1 MALKLYNSISSKIVF
16 LISLVLVVTATSIM
30 YFTQRDVGKTMFDA
44 QQKSAQNVLELV
56 RLNIRGGYNRLI
68 ADKIDILNRMKAD
81 LKNVGHISA
90 SVFREFGTFASQQ
103 EQEQEAYKN
112 SARQRALSWLSNV
125 SYEQIDVF
133 VFNSEGKIVGFSDI
147 NNTFEDFGSVY
158 DIKSRR
164 LVDVMNS
171 QNLREEGDL
180 AVFRWKDKENSVK
193 KLAYFIPLREWGWT
207 IGVAIDFDNIEKE
220 SERVLENIIKLLD
233 KTFSKIK
240 IANTGYAFLFNG
252 NGETLISPP
261 GLEPSE
267 FSAVINA
274 STGNLLINDLKTAY
288 GDNIESI
295 RYPDPHSGN
304 DELFEAHVS
313 YFKAFNWYFAVVVP
327 VVEIE
332 APGKAMLKR
341 QMIVIGF
348 IFLLSTVFT
357 FVFVSK
363 ISKPLKVLSDYAK
376 QLPKVDFTKE
386 SESSEQIAKLPLK
399 YTDEVGRLAQSFVF
413 MEKELKK
420 NITAAIEST
429 AAKERLER
437 EAAEE
442 ASRAK
447 GEFLANMSHEIRTP
461 INGMLGMMELLT
473 HTSLDIRQKDFVV
486 TLRESGNSLLSVI
499 NNILDFSKIEAS
511 KMELEVTQFTPGD
524 IMESTAAMFAEMAQ
538 NKGLEL
544 VCSPDLRLFQNNFF
558 GDPSRLQQIITN
570 LCGNSIKFTEQGY
583 IEISAEII
591 ERKEDN
597 VIVKVLIR
605 DTGIGLDKS
614 VQKDIFNS
622 FSQADSSTTRRYG
635 GTGLGLSICKHLVEL
650 MGGEIGVTS
659 NMGQGSTF
667 WFTLSL
673 QQTTGTSAAI
683 EKKIDEEQK
692 PLSQKMLLVTDST
705 ILGTTLA
712 KRIAAEQGRLTT
724 VISYDEI
731 PEFTRQRR
739 APDKCFDII
748 LCDANSHHELSECQD
763 SSARLREFCGSE
775 SVRCGLLV
783 LLKHKFDDG
792 ILALEG
798 IDFAIA
804 KPVPRIAI
812 LRLLSSDNQFWL
824 DRNENYTDPQN
835 LVATSIGANILVA
848 EDNPVNQK
856 LISEVLQF
864 FDCDFTLVENGKEA
878 VLMNEKN
885 QFDMILMD
893 CQMPE
898 MDGFQATQIIRSQ
911 ELESDAEEGVVIVAL
926 TANARKEDRDKC
938 LACGMD
944 DYLSKPFTM
953 PQLRDIILKWRPMKD
968 GIENITGNS
977 HTLVT
982 DEIDSSEA
990 PGEDSLLNVNTL
1002 NGIRALQSPQS
1013 PNILEQLFEIY
1024 CASAPELVTK
1034 LGSSI
1039 QDESCDSIREFA
1051 HSLKS
1056 ASGNIGAQ
1064 KLFELSAKLEELGRD
1079 NKIDGA
1085 SKIHQEIEIIF
1096 PKTCEL
1102 LEREIRRPAA

>member
-1 MALKLYNSISSKIVF
+1 MALRLYNSISSKIVL
-16 LISLVLVVTATSIM
+16 LISLVLIVTATSIM

-90 SVFREFGTFASQQ
+90 SVFKEFETFASQQ
-103 EQEQEAYKN
+103 DQGTYKT
-112 SARQRALSWLSNV
+112 AAKQRALSWLSNV

-133 VFNSEGKIVGFSDI
+133 VFNSDGKIVGFSDI

-158 DIKSRR
+158 DIKSRH
-164 LVDVMNS
+164 LVEVMNS
-171 QNLREEGDL
+171 RDLREEGDL
-180 AVFRWKDKENSVK
+180 AVFHWKDKDENAVK
-193 KLAYFIPLREWGWT
+193 KLAYFIPLPEWDWT

-240 IANTGYAFLFNG
+240 IANTGYAFLFDG
-252 NGETLISPP
+252 NGETLIAPP
-261 GLEPSE
+261 GVEPSE
-267 FSAVINA
+267 FSAVINK
-274 STGNLLINDLKTAY
+274 STGNLLINDLKAAY
-288 GDNIESI
+288 NDKIDSI
-295 RYPDPHSGN
+295 RYPDSHSAN
-304 DELFEAHVS
+304 NELLEAHVS

-332 APGKAMLKR
+332 APGKAMLQR
-341 QMIVIGF
+341 QMIVIGL
-348 IFLLSTVFT
+348 IFLVSIVFT

-386 SESSEQIAKLPLK
+386 SESSEEIAKLPLK

-473 HTSLDIRQKDFVV
+473 HTSLDSRQKDFVV
-486 TLRESGNSLLSVI
+486 TLRESGNSLLSII

-511 KMELEVTQFTPGD
+511 KMELEVTQFSPGD
-524 IMESTAAMFAEMAQ
+524 VLESTGAMFAEMAQ

-544 VCSPDLRLFQNNFF
+544 VCSPERELFQNDFL
-558 GDPSRLQQIITN
+558 GDPSRVQQIITN
-570 LCGNSIKFTEQGY
+570 LCGNSIKFTEQGH

-591 ERKEDN
+591 ERKDDR
-597 VIVKVLIR
+597 VILKVLIR

-614 VQKDIFNS
+614 VQKEIFNS

-659 NMGQGSTF
+659 NTGQGSTF

-673 QQTTGTSAAI
+673 QQTIEASASK
-683 EKKIDEEQK
+683 EMQTDEEQK
-692 PLSQKMLLVTDST
+692 ALTQKILLVTNST
-705 ILGTTLA
+705 VLGASLA
-712 KRIAAEQGRLTT
+712 KRIAAEQGLLPT
-724 VISYDEI
+724 VITYDEI

-739 APDKCFDII
+739 VPARCFDVI
-748 LCDANSHHELSECQD
+748 LCDANSHQELSDYRD
-763 SSARLREFCGSE
+763 SSARLRESCGSE
-775 SVRCGLLV
+775 TVRCGLLV

-804 KPVPRIAI
+804 KPIPHIAI
-812 LRLLSSDNQFWL
+812 QRLLSSDNQFWL
-824 DRNENYTDPQN
+824 DRNENNSNPQN
-835 LVATSIGANILVA
+835 LTAINIGAKILVA

-885 QFDMILMD
+885 QYDLILMD

-898 MDGFQATQIIRSQ
+898 MDGYQATRLIRFQ
-911 ELESDAEEGVVIVAL
+911 ELESKADEGVVIVAL

-938 LACGMD
+938 LACGMN

-953 PQLRDIILKWRPMKD
+953 PQLRDIILKWHSIKD
-968 GIENITGNS
+968 GVENITDNS
-977 HTLVT
+977 HTTVIE
-982 DEIDSSEA
+982 EINSPIA
-990 PGEDSLLNVNTL
+990 PDQDSLLNVNTL
-1002 NGIRALQSPQS
+1002 DGIRALQRPQS
-1013 PNILEQLFEIY
+1013 SNILGQLFEIY
-1024 CASAPELVTK
+1024 CASVPELITK
-1034 LGSSI
+1034 LDSAI
-1039 QDESCDSIREFA
+1039 QNESCESIREFA

-1064 KLFELSAKLEELGRD
+1064 KLFELSAKLEEMGRD
-1079 NKIDGA
+1079 NEIAGA
-1085 SKIHQEIEIIF
+1085 SKIHQEIEIIY

-1102 LEREIRRPAA
+1102 LEREIRLPAA